1 MPPGAGS
8 ACPTRWTAALCTGA
22 QRRGDQHVTP
32 RHTTIM
38 PHLPRWLHPVLQL
51 VSPGLVWLGIP
62 CSVLG
67 SVFAHQRSEG
77 IARNAQPAVALVV
90 KRHSLLGVMPI

>member
-1 MPPGAGS
+1 MLLGTGS
-8 ACPTRWTAALCTGA
+8 ACLTHWTSAPCTGD
-22 QRRGDQHVTP
+22 QRRGDQRVP
-32 RHTTIM
+32 LRHTTMM
-38 PHLPRWLHPVLQL
+38 PHLPRSLHPVLQL

-77 IARNAQPAVALVV
+77 IARKAQPAVALVV